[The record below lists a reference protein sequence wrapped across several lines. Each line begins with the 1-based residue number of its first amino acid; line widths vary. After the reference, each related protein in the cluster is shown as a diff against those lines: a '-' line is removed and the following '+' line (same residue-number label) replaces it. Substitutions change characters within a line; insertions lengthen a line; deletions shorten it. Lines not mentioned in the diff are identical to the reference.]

1 VGNDAIGMGLPWWEP
16 GGGENHPDGV
26 LFMQT
31 IDLDGQRIVEDGI
44 IVGPKKLAK
53 LATNLTPIYA

>member
-1 VGNDAIGMGLPWWEP
+1 
-16 GGGENHPDGV
+16 
-26 LFMQT
+26 MQT